1 MAMNSGSQELS
12 RFVDSES
19 NSEPECASQSEVAR
33 SSLIRAPLAKKYGK
47 VLLVVAALVLVA
59 FAAGRATGTPHWT
72 AAPDEAVKLTVA
84 GPVANFG
91 AQLSAYSAGK
101 PWPTICSDI
110 YSVICTLPPGNLGTH
125 PTGIMGLL
133 KSYDDLDDTQEAA
146 VNNMIMTSMSAAG
159 QTCAGVNSGTMCGSR
174 RRRL

>member
-12 RFVDSES
+12 QFVDSES
-19 NSEPECASQSEVAR
+19 NSESEVAR

-59 FAAGRATGTPHWT
+59 LAAGRAARAPHWT
-72 AAPDEAVKLTVA
+72 AAPDEAVKLDTA
-84 GPVANFG
+84 GPVATFG
-91 AQLSAYSAGK
+91 AMLSQYSAGK
-101 PWPTICSDI
+101 PWPTICSEI
-110 YSVICTLPPGNLGTH
+110 YSVICTLPPGDLGTH

-133 KSYDDLDDTQEAA
+133 KAYDDLDDTQELE
-146 VNNMIMTSMSAAG
+146 VNHMIMTSMSAAG
-159 QTCAGVNSGTMCGSR
+159 QTCAGVNSGTMCGTR

>member
-1 MAMNSGSQELS
+1 MVMNSGSQELS
-12 RFVDSES
+12 QFDSD
-19 NSEPECASQSEVAR
+19 PECASQSEVAR
-33 SSLIRAPLAKKYGK
+33 SSLIQKYGK

-72 AAPDEAVKLTVA
+72 AAPDEAVKLQVA

-101 PWPTICSDI
+101 PWPTICSVI
-110 YSVICTLPPGNLGTH
+110 YSLPPGDLGTH
-125 PTGIMGLL
+125 PAGIMGLL
-133 KSYDDLDDTQEAA
+133 KAYDDLDNTQEQE
-146 VNNMIMTSMSAAG
+146 VNRMIMTSMSAAG